1 MNLKNIQDMWKE
13 DSVIDDIELDA
24 SSLQVP
30 RLHAKYTEL
39 LSNKKLELIRHERM
53 MKELNKDKWLWY
65 TGKMSKEDIEDHN
78 WDYDPFGGLTVLKS
92 DYDKFTGADKD
103 IQDLN
108 EKIEYLRVTVDYLQD
123 VVSQI
128 TWRHQTIKNIIEW
141 RKFMAGS

>member
-1 MNLKNIQDMWKE
+1 MWKE

-30 RLHAKYTEL
+30 RLHAKYTEI

-53 MKELNKDKWLWY
+53 MKEMNKDKWLWY
-65 TGKMSKEDIEDHN
+65 TGKMSKEDIEFRK
-78 WDYDPFGGLTVLKS
+78 WEYDPFDGLTVLKS

-103 IQDLN
+103 VQDLN
-108 EKIEYLRVTVDYLQD
+108 DKIEYLRITVDYLQD
-123 VVSQI
+123 IVSQI

>member
-1 MNLKNIQDMWKE
+1 MWKE

-30 RLHAKYTEL
+30 RLHAKYTEI

-65 TGKMSKEDIEDHN
+65 TGKMSKEDIEFRK
-78 WDYDPFGGLTVLKS
+78 WEYDPFDGLTVLKS

-103 IQDLN
+103 VQDLN
-108 EKIEYLRVTVDYLQD
+108 DKIEYLRITVDYLQD
-123 VVSQI
+123 IVSQI

>member
-1 MNLKNIQDMWKE
+1 MWKE

-30 RLHAKYTEL
+30 RLHAKYTEI

-65 TGKMSKEDIEDHN
+65 TGKMSKEDIEFRK
-78 WDYDPFGGLTVLKS
+78 WEYDPFDGLTVLKS

-103 IQDLN
+103 VQDLN
-108 EKIEYLRVTVDYLQD
+108 DKIEYLRITVDYLQD
-123 VVSQI
+123 IVSQI

-141 RKFMAGS
+141 RRFMAGS